1 MLLLGN
7 KRIRMKMKR
16 TQTDWSGEIMD
27 TVLTVSIFLI
37 IIFLTCLEG
46 QIKWSTVL
54 IVGGCIVGIVGI
66 VLLILMMPN
75 VISAMQKRRFNKR
88 FDWLLR
94 HKDELPLSDEEKEMF
109 CEENKKYIGIDDEF
123 YKEMRRYVKNKN
135 Q

>member
-1 MLLLGN
+1 
-7 KRIRMKMKR
+7 MKR

-75 VISAMQKRRFNKR
+75 VISTMQKRRFNKR

-109 CEENKKYIGIDDEF
+109 SEKTGDMLE
-123 YKEMRRYVKNKN
+123 
-135 Q
+135 